1 VLEQDRVALAG
12 IPAGAQQREHLLQ
25 CDIGVAH
32 IRRLYREE
40 AERQLKARSAAVAAE

>member
-1 VLEQDRVALAG
+1 VLEQDRVALEA
-12 IPAGAQQREHLLQ
+12 IPADARQREHLLQ

-40 AERQLKARSAAVAAE
+40 AERQFKAQTAAVAAE